1 MLSNLVLKA
10 EVHFIGNMNTPYYDS
25 EKANNKWIREFK
37 PNTDSHELVWHR
49 DHNDRIVKVLDGQG
63 WVFQMDEQ
71 VPYELRKGDVLNVPK
86 QTYHRLFKAG
96 DTTLRIEIT
105 E

>member
-1 MLSNLVLKA
+1 V
-10 EVHFIGNMNTPYYDS
+10 EGRFFGNMQPYRDGNKTNNT
-25 EKANNKWIREFK
+25 WVREFE

-49 DHNDRIVKVLDGQG
+49 DKNDRAVKVLEGEG

-71 VPYELRKGDVLNVPK
+71 LPRELKKGDVLTVPK
-86 QTYHRLFKAG
+86 ETYHRLFKAG
-96 DTTLRIEIT
+96 PTVLRIEIT